1 MTETNVKKR
10 ERRARVT
17 GPICRI
23 VATLVCAMLA
33 PLPAPILEAQ
43 ASGQAAVAPPL
54 GSLPGIQPVAPLADG
69 QWTMPAGDYGNL
81 RYSPLDQIT
90 DKNVQNLHVVAI
102 HDTGIPHGHEGQ
114 PLVVNGTL
122 YMVTPFPNNLIAMD
136 ITKPDFPQKWVFS
149 PNPDIR
155 AVGIACCDTVNR
167 GASFGDGKIVY
178 NTLDAHTYAVDA
190 ATGKQVWETKVG
202 ETSQGETETMAPVIV
217 KNTVLVGIS
226 GGELGSRGRITA
238 LDLGTGKIKWRA
250 YTTGSDQDMMF
261 GPDFK
266 PFYKKDQGQ
275 NLGIKN
281 WGPDQWKHGGGP
293 VWGWISYDPELNL
306 IYYGSGNPGP
316 WNEDQRPGDN
326 NWTISIFARNP
337 DTGLAKWAYQV
348 VPHAGWDYDQD
359 AENVLV
365 DMNWGGHMRKLL
377 INSGKTGYVMVMDR
391 ETGEL
396 LSAVPFVPVT
406 WSKGYDLKTGMPNM
420 VPNKETHEHQD
431 VKGICPGNIGG
442 KGVFPT
448 AFSPRTGLLYIP
460 ATHVCMDY
468 KGKNVN
474 YIAGTPYI
482 GATIVDFVP
491 KNADAGELIGWDVA
505 NAKQVWALPSK
516 DLPSYAGVLAT
527 GGDVIFNGTLDG
539 TFRAVD
545 ARSGKVLW
553 QFKTGSGIVGNPMTF
568 KGQDGKQYVA
578 IYSGIG
584 GAVGGGD
591 LPSVS
596 SDDPTAALGAAT
608 IVPGLKQKTSPG
620 GALYVFAL

>member
-1 MTETNVKKR
+1 MAIETKNS
-10 ERRARVT
+10 ERSPSLVSFSGRAMGCLALAVT
-17 GPICRI
+17 I
-23 VATLVCAMLA
+23 VLCAA
-33 PLPAPILEAQ
+33 PSLAQ
-43 ASGQAAVAPPL
+43 ATGQAGVNPPP

-81 RYSPLDQIT
+81 RYSPLNQIN

-122 YMVTPFPNNLIAMD
+122 YMVTPFPNDLIAMD
-136 ITKPDFPQKWVFS
+136 ITKPGFPQKWVFS
-149 PNPDIR
+149 PHPDNR

-167 GASFGDGKIVY
+167 GASYADGKIVY

-190 ATGKQVWETKVG
+190 TTGKKVWDTQVGDIKL
-202 ETSQGETETMAPVIV
+202 SETETMAPIIV

-226 GGELGSRGRITA
+226 GGELGARGKITA
-238 LDLGTGKIKWRA
+238 LDLSTGKVKWRA

-281 WGPDQWKHGGGP
+281 WGPDQWRQGGGTT
-293 VWGWISYDPELNL
+293 WGWISYDPTLNL

-316 WNEDQRPGDN
+316 WNEDQRLGNN
-326 NWTISIFARNP
+326 NWTITIFARNP
-337 DTGLAKWAYQV
+337 DTGYAKWAYQV
-348 VPHAGWDYDQD
+348 VPHSGWDYDQM

-365 DMNWGGHMRKLL
+365 DMNWGGRMRKLL

-406 WSKGYDLKTGMPNM
+406 WSTGYDLKTGLPSM
-420 VPNKETHEHQD
+420 VTSKETHAGVN

-442 KGVFPT
+442 KSVFPT

-460 ATHVCMDY
+460 ATHICMDY
-468 KGKNVN
+468 EGKQAN
-474 YIAGTPYI
+474 YIPGTPYT
-482 GATIVDFVP
+482 GARIIDFIP
-491 KNADAGELIGWDVA
+491 KGEDAGDFIAWDVA
-505 NAKQVWALPSK
+505 KGKQVWAVPSK
-516 DLPSYAGVLAT
+516 ELPSYGGVLAT
-527 GGDVIFNGTLDG
+527 GGDVVFNGTLDG
-539 TFRAVD
+539 SFRAID

-568 KGQDGKQYVA
+568 MGPDGKQYIV
-578 IYSGIG
+578 IYSG
-584 GAVGGGD
+584 VGGGVGAVAF
-591 LPSVS
+591 PSIT
-596 SDDPTAALGAAT
+596 SDDSTAALGATTA
-608 IVPGLKQKTSPG
+608 VPNLKQKTSPG